1 MKMTQREQADVLSQS
16 WQWQE
21 SLSLLRKCVRDSKAG
36 RGVGRLDSKK
46 GKASGVHLLEAV
58 GMGELKVN

>member
-1 MKMTQREQADVLSQS
+1 MFFLRAGNGKRVCPCYVSVSEIQRQAEVWEDLT
-16 WQWQE
+16 E
-21 SLSLLRKCVRDSKAG
+21 
-36 RGVGRLDSKK
+36 SKK